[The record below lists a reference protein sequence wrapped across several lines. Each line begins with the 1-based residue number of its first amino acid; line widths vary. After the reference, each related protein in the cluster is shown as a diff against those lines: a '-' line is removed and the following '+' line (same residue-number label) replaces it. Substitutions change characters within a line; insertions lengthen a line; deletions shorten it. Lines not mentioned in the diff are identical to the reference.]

1 MLKISNHV
9 MYLLVSNDV
18 MYLHYSTMQPPT
30 TRVGDIIIFRH
41 YSIHL
46 FIFAKNT
53 LDLLQRPCI
62 LLADMHDYR
71 TSGVSLHMCHMM
83 SARIQGRSA
92 CKELQCEECELRHTF
107 YFITWLFHH
116 VGANISSTKM
126 HSGPISLLLYHIIL
140 AREKILKVWE
150 NLENYSSKVHKLP
163 CYLLRCKKDQQKMS
177 TQKRRI
183 RAKGVIP
190 SLPHFPILKIWIEN
204 VDAWQSLS
212 KYQFI

>member
-1 MLKISNHV
+1 

-18 MYLHYSTMQPPT
+18 TYFHYSTKQPPT
-30 TRVGDIIIFRH
+30 AQVGDIIIFRH

-107 YFITWLFHH
+107 YFMAWLFHH
-116 VGANISSTKM
+116 VGANISSTKI
-126 HSGPISLLLYHIIL
+126 HSGPVSLLLYHIIL
-140 AREKILKVWE
+140 GREKNTKSMGKSRKLFIYTWQATLSPKM
-150 NLENYSSKVHKLP
+150 LERLTKNGNM
-163 CYLLRCKKDQQKMS
+163 KKK
-177 TQKRRI
+177 
-183 RAKGVIP
+183 
-190 SLPHFPILKIWIEN
+190 N
-204 VDAWQSLS
+204 
-212 KYQFI
+212 